1 MEKHSPMN
9 TFNNMIF
16 MANIQQFEKLWD
28 GFVTSFKGDLI
39 GQSRKQTLTYPLVKL
54 IFSDK
59 VLTLTSE
66 YGSFGRWLDEVI
78 RIQPRKGKLIKELL
92 IKDMV
97 LTEEKLNNEISS
109 GLKYA
114 AVGGAGTF
122 GFIAAKSMALGII
135 STAVLTLAPM
145 AIAYPVATSY
155 ISTRKEKSIYT
166 LIDAYITQLDKYK
179 NSISSV
185 LLAEE

>member
-1 MEKHSPMN
+1 
-9 TFNNMIF
+9 
-16 MANIQQFEKLWD
+16 MADIQQFERLWD

-66 YGSFGRWLDEVI
+66 YGSLGRWLDEVI
-78 RIQPRKGKLIKELL
+78 KSQPRKGMLIKELL
-92 IKDMV
+92 TKDMT

-109 GLKYA
+109 TIKYA
-114 AVGGAGTF
+114 VVGGAGAL
-122 GFIAAKSMALGII
+122 GFIVSKGMDLGMI
-135 STAVLTLAPM
+135 STTILTLAPM

-155 ISTRKEKSIYT
+155 ISTRKEKGIYT
-166 LIDAYITQLDKYK
+166 LIDAYVTQLDKYK
-179 NSISSV
+179 KSINSV

>member
-1 MEKHSPMN
+1 MN
-9 TFNNMIF
+9 TFNNITF
-16 MANIQQFEKLWD
+16 MADIQQFEKLWD

-78 RIQPRKGKLIKELL
+78 RNQPRKGKLIKELL
-92 IKDMV
+92 TKDMV
-97 LTEEKLNNEISS
+97 LTEERLNNEISS
-109 GLKYA
+109 GMKYV
-114 AVGGAGTF
+114 AVGGAGAL
-122 GFIAAKSMALGII
+122 GFIAAKGMALGML

-145 AIAYPVATSY
+145 AIVYPVATSY
-155 ISTRKEKSIYT
+155 ISTHKEKNIYT

-179 NSISSV
+179 KSISSV